1 MSVAPELGEL
11 FELSLFG
18 EGIERRYRRLRP
30 EVLAMP
36 WGTLDTTAYP
46 PHVVTAAQKAWTGA
60 AFQEHR
66 TGAACTLTLKA
77 LIEARAPVDL
87 IAVAC
92 RFPLD
97 EMTHV
102 EMCARLAMELGGGS
116 EIRYESRALVYEPD
130 RDLSPLM
137 YASELVVHN
146 FCVGEALSIPL
157 LRGSAKAAGQPL
169 TRAVL
174 TRIVRDEALHGTFG
188 WWYLDWA
195 REHLGAQDLAR
206 LSELSARSILGV
218 LHSWEALRRDA
229 LDAHQRPRAHA
240 LGWMQT
246 RDYLRVAAHSLQQ
259 KVVAP
264 LVRYGI
270 DPRPYLHGELESI
283 EPPAGAAP
291 NAELGGAAA

>member
-30 EVLAMP
+30 EVEAMP
-36 WGTLDTTAYP
+36 WGTLDITAYP
-46 PHVVTAAQKAWTGA
+46 AHVITAAKKAWTGA

-116 EIRYESRALVYEPD
+116 EIRYDPRALVYEPA
-130 RDLSPLM
+130 RELSPLM
-137 YASELVVHN
+137 IASELVVHN

-157 LRGSAKAAGQPL
+157 LRGSAKAAEQPL

-195 REHLGAQDLAR
+195 QELLSKRDLTQLSR
-206 LSELSARSILGV
+206 LCARSIMGV
-218 LHSWEALRRDA
+218 LRSWEALKDDA
-229 LDAHQRPRAHA
+229 LDARQRPKAHA
-240 LGWMQT
+240 LGWMQS
-246 RDYLRVAAHSLQQ
+246 RDYLRLAARSLQRN
-259 KVVAP
+259 VVAP
-264 LVRYGI
+264 LARYGI
-270 DPRPYLHGELESI
+270 DPRPYLRGELETI

-291 NAELGGAAA
+291 NAELGAVA